1 MHDESVGS
9 VMHPLSVVTSVLR
22 AGTVETIPGMEDD
35 PLYVPVHPE
44 AVGSLRHVLTVVIS
58 GVKEP
63 SWAGIEAVV
72 LKQKVLSNK
81 SFIRPNPS
89 AVLKLIFGVE
99 FIDFI
104 IDQEL

>member
-63 SWAGIEAVV
+63 SWAGIEAEA
-72 LKQKVLSNK
+72 LKKGPIK
-81 SFIRPNPS
+81 
-89 AVLKLIFGVE
+89 
-99 FIDFI
+99 
-104 IDQEL
+104 